1 MANGAPSDHGA
12 GPEQAPPAA
21 AAAIAAAAAAK
32 SAGSPS
38 GRRAPREI
46 NWLNLWPIAFAPL
59 IPAVV
64 RTSASTRASTRA
76 RAQHGAAVGGRA
88 APGRGAR
95 WGGVPGAVQGATGCA
110 PAAAGAGAR
119 QSKWVHFCVQR
130 THLRAHAA
138 ERALP
143 HIHLGGCVGG
153 CCLCPRA
160 RSLPSRPFPRVSLRS
175 AARTDD
181 CARGASSSQALATR
195 KSPQLRTPLVGAISV
210 GTLIFAH
217 GFAMDASVSSKD
229 G

>member
-59 IPAVV
+59 IPAV
-64 RTSASTRASTRA
+64 
-76 RAQHGAAVGGRA
+76 
-88 APGRGAR
+88 
-95 WGGVPGAVQGATGCA
+95 
-110 PAAAGAGAR
+110 
-119 QSKWVHFCVQR
+119 
-130 THLRAHAA
+130 
-138 ERALP
+138 
-143 HIHLGGCVGG
+143 
-153 CCLCPRA
+153 
-160 RSLPSRPFPRVSLRS
+160 
-175 AARTDD
+175 
-181 CARGASSSQALATR
+181 ALATR